1 MVEDR
6 QDPTSLWILRAL
18 DRTRSNIKPLS
29 TASLFL
35 REGQRRQLS
44 QYFPMHS
51 STTMYEIPRSQG
63 SSLKMPVLGADHPHQ
78 GHPPSQTVAGEL
90 LRPSRQPGCG
100 NQAPSPSQGPRRENS
115 WATNFCFPHHL
126 APHTSTRPWP
136 AQASIKRKQ
145 TALALGEM
153 EGKSSQAI
161 ASSPGFTIR
170 FLNREGKTLLSSSL
184 PDPLEFQKQIRAG
197 GRNY

>member
-1 MVEDR
+1 
-6 QDPTSLWILRAL
+6 
-18 DRTRSNIKPLS
+18 
-29 TASLFL
+29 
-35 REGQRRQLS
+35 
-44 QYFPMHS
+44 MHS

-136 AQASIKRKQ
+136 AQASIKRNRQ
-145 TALALGEM
+145 PWRW
-153 EGKSSQAI
+153 GKWRASPPQAI

-170 FLNREGKTLLSSSL
+170 FLNRRGNTVKLLPL
-184 PDPLEFQKQIRAG
+184 PDPLEFQKQTEAG